1 MLWTRGDSKGCMQP
15 PVKCVSYIVILRNA
29 LLVENLDLIPGY
41 RCSEQQDA
49 AEFLN
54 GVISISYNMPK
65 RYVACWFM
73 DTRPEGA

>member
-1 MLWTRGDSKGCMQP
+1 MLWTRGVSKGCMQP
-15 PVKCVSYIVILRNA
+15 PVKCVSYRVILRNA

-54 GVISISYNMPK
+54 GVITGLFAKQRLCKASCTFH
-65 RYVACWFM
+65 VL
-73 DTRPEGA
+73 

>member
-1 MLWTRGDSKGCMQP
+1 MSPKAVCNHLSS
-15 PVKCVSYIVILRNA
+15 VLAIIIVILRNA

-54 GVISISYNMPK
+54 GVITQ
-65 RYVACWFM
+65 W
-73 DTRPEGA
+73 

>member
-1 MLWTRGDSKGCMQP
+1 MCLLCDILRTRQCYGPVVSPKAVP

-49 AEFLN
+49 AEFL
-54 GVISISYNMPK
+54 
-65 RYVACWFM
+65 
-73 DTRPEGA
+73 